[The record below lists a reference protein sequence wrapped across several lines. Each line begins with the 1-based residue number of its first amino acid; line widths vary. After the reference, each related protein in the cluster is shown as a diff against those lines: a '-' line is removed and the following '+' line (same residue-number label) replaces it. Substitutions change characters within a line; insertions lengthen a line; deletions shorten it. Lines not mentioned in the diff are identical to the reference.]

1 MKVSLGILSMSASAG
16 INPAEMEIS
25 ENGVKDLIASHK
37 LSSERMS
44 LASSPRRISRLRCC

>member
-25 ENGVKDLIASHK
+25 ENGVKDLIASRK